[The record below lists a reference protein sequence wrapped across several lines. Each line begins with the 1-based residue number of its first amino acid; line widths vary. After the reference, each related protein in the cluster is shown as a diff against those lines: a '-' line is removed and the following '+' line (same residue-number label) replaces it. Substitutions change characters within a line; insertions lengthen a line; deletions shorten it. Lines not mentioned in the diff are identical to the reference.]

1 VDPII
6 IVGLV
11 VSLALFFDF
20 TNGFHDTANAMATPI
35 ATGALKPRTAVAIAA
50 VMNLIGAFL
59 SIEVAKTISSSMI
72 QDDAIALITPQVV
85 FAGLTGAILWNL
97 TTWFLGLPSSSSHA
111 LFGGLIGSVVVYFS
125 FTAVNVS
132 EMVMKVFLPALFAPV
147 IAGVTAFIATKL
159 AYVLTAR
166 SQNSR
171 NKTGIGTGR
180 SNFKVGQIFSSSLL
194 ALSHGTNDAQK
205 TMGVITLVL
214 VAAELQA
221 SGDHVELWVVVS
233 AAVAI
238 AIGTYSGGWRII
250 KTMGT
255 GLSEIRPVQG
265 LVAETSSAV
274 TILASSNVGFAL
286 STTQVASGSV
296 IGAGLGRKGGA
307 VRWSKAGQMFVGWML
322 TFPAAAM
329 VGGLSA
335 LLTKFGGD
343 VGLILDAIIT
353 VGVII
358 AIFQISNRNKIG
370 HHNVLDS
377 EVSEA
382 VDVVKTAKQLK
393 KEALQA
399 ARAAKK
405 NGKKK

>member
-1 VDPII
+1 
-6 IVGLV
+6 
-11 VSLALFFDF
+11 
-20 TNGFHDTANAMATPI
+20 
-35 ATGALKPRTAVAIAA
+35 
-50 VMNLIGAFL
+50 
-59 SIEVAKTISSSMI
+59 
-72 QDDAIALITPQVV
+72 
-85 FAGLTGAILWNL
+85 
-97 TTWFLGLPSSSSHA
+97 
-111 LFGGLIGSVVVYFS
+111 
-125 FTAVNVS
+125 
-132 EMVMKVFLPALFAPV
+132 
-147 IAGVTAFIATKL
+147 
-159 AYVLTAR
+159 VLTAR
-166 SQNSR
+166 TQQSR
-171 NKTGIGTGR
+171 NKSGIGTGR
-180 SNFKVGQIFSSSLL
+180 SNFKIGQIFSSSLL

-214 VAAELQA
+214 VAAGLQA
-221 SGDHVELWVVVS
+221 NGDHVELWVVVS

-265 LVAETSSAV
+265 LSAETASAV

-322 TFPAAAM
+322 TFPAAAL

-343 VGLILDAIIT
+343 IGLILDAIIT

-358 AIFQISNRNKIG
+358 AIFQISNRNKVG

-382 VDVVKTAKQLK
+382 VDVVKTARQMK
-393 KEALQA
+393 KEALLA